1 MNFWDILAT
10 PFAYVMKGC
19 YWLTQNYV
27 LALLLFALVMQIF
40 MCLLFGIRQQKN
52 MIKQAKLRPYE
63 AIIRKK
69 YAGRTDQATM
79 KKMQDEIMGLYQR
92 EGYSPLG
99 GCLPMLVQLII
110 IFPLYEVVRRP
121 LEFISGFA
129 QDSCNILASA
139 FGLNFNGTA
148 IQISTAT
155 NIRNHSLADIT
166 AKVQAMVGK
175 PYWSETELFTQDH
188 ANAAISEVE
197 YLLENNAKFLPDVTM
212 FGTDL
217 GITPFDAFGMFST
230 VGWLILIPILNLAI
244 TYLSQFLSRKMTYQP
259 AQEGQQA
266 AGMNSMKIML
276 YAIPLMS
283 MFFTFSFPAAIG
295 IYWIFRTILN
305 TLQQFILSK
314 AMPYPRYTEEDIKNI
329 EKEMKEAA
337 RGKNKKRRE
346 IDVTNS
352 ADDEGDE

>member
-27 LALLLFALVMQIF
+27 LALLLFAFVMQIF
-40 MCLLFGIRQQKN
+40 MCLVFGIRQQKN

-79 KKMQDEIMGLYQR
+79 KKMQEEIMGLYQK

-99 GCLPMLVQLII
+99 GCLPMIVQLII

-129 QDSCNILASA
+129 QNTCNILASA
-139 FGLNFNGTA
+139 FGLDFNGTA
-148 IQISTAT
+148 IQIRTAT
-155 NIRNHSLADIT
+155 NLRTHDLATIT
-166 AKVQAMVGK
+166 EKVQAMVGQ
-175 PYWSETELFTQDH
+175 PYWSETELFTQEH
-188 ANAAISEVE
+188 ADAAISEVE
-197 YLLENNAKFLPDVTM
+197 YLLENNSKFLPDVTM
-212 FGTDL
+212 FGADL
-217 GITPFDAFGMFST
+217 GVTPFDSFGQWYWF
-230 VGWLILIPILNLAI
+230 LILIPILNLGF
-244 TYLSQFLSRKMTYQP
+244 TYLSQFLSKKMTYQP

-276 YAIPLMS
+276 YAMPLMS
-283 MFFTFSFPAAIG
+283 MFFTFTFPAAIG

-314 AMPYPRYTEEDIKNI
+314 AMPYPRYTDEDIKNI

-337 RGKNKKRRE
+337 KGKNKKRRE

-352 ADDEGDE
+352 AKDEGDE